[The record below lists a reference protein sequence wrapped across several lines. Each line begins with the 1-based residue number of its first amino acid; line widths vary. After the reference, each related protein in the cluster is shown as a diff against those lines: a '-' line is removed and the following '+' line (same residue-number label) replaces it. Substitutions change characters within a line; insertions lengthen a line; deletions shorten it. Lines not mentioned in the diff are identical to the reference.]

1 MPYRL
6 IYASSAIRPLD
17 ARELEDILAVAR
29 RNNAHLGITGML
41 LYRNGN
47 FIQLLE
53 GPKDTVLELFATIK
67 ADPRHSSV
75 TLLDERS
82 VDKPALS
89 DWSMGFCEVGE
100 DEGAGLFALTERA
113 IDEQLAD
120 TPRAVL
126 RFMRNFYAI
135 NRD

>member
-1 MPYRL
+1 
-6 IYASSAIRPLD
+6 
-17 ARELEDILAVAR
+17 
-29 RNNAHLGITGML
+29 
-41 LYRNGN
+41 
-47 FIQLLE
+47 
-53 GPKDTVLELFATIK
+53 VLELFATIR

-75 TLLDERS
+75 TVLDERG
-82 VDKPALS
+82 VDGTALA

-100 DEGAGLFALTERA
+100 GEGAGLFALTERA

-126 RFMRNFYAI
+126 RFIRNFYAI